1 LEPDGDLGDD
11 DASLPIPDPDAP
23 ISAPGGL
30 DGDEPA
36 VRSEP
41 ESVYREPAVF
51 PYRGADLVTGA
62 VDESNCPVS
71 VCPHG
76 EVPTVRAQIDGGDRD
91 GSVGRDKEQLPPG
104 GDVTHARPT
113 FPRPVA
119 GEVRDGERR
128 TIGARADPR
137 GTAIPVPRGPVDRPN
152 RAWLRWGIDA
162 PEGDRA
168 RPGSATAS
176 ARQHAPLR
184 QEEGR
189 TPAVGGEV
197 RPLGSA
203 ASPHL
208 PDLGP
213 GAGDIVPDHHPR
225 SIRRERHPGDVR
237 HLGGGE
243 RDSLLRA
250 GLLDAPDLRGPVVST
265 GDQHAA

>member
-1 LEPDGDLGDD
+1 MVSSCSRGSSNPT
-11 DASLPIPDPDAP
+11 AISVTTTPRCQSQIRTRR
-23 ISAPGGL
+23 SAPRWDSMAMSRL
-30 DGDEPA
+30 
-36 VRSEP
+36 S
-41 ESVYREPAVF
+41 
-51 PYRGADLVTGA
+51 GANRNLSIENPPSSRIV
-62 VDESNCPVS
+62 
-71 VCPHG
+71 
-76 EVPTVRAQIDGGDRD
+76 VPTSSPERSMNQTALYL
-91 GSVGRDKEQLPPG
+91 SV
-104 GDVTHARPT
+104 
-113 FPRPVA
+113 PRPGA
-119 GEVRDGERR
+119 GEGRAVERR

-152 RAWLRWGIDA
+152 PAWLRWGIDV

-203 ASPHL
+203 ASAHI
-208 PDLGP
+208 PDLDP

-225 SIRRERHPGDVR
+225 SLRRERHPGDVR

-243 RDSLLRA
+243 RDSLLLA
-250 GLLDAPDLRGPVVST
+250 GPTDR
-265 GDQHAA
+265 